1 MSGAE
6 AFAVLGA
13 ISSIIAIV
21 DGTKQVYDA
30 ATNAQGLPKAFREVA
45 ARLPL
50 VHKILALAKQHIEGD
65 AHKEFYDG
73 AKDVVEGCEDKA
85 KKLEELFQKVIPA
98 DGASRAE
105 RYRLAAKSL
114 GKGHRVE
121 TLMKGMLEDVQLLA
135 INHSMAT
142 VTDTQLKEVADAIE
156 EVAALPPSISEHAI
170 EGTTFNAMH
179 SGSGSINQ
187 AQRDQFSNPGS
198 GQFYHAEN
206 MTFGSTGKN

>member
-50 VHKILALAKQHIEGD
+50 VHTILVLAKQNIEGD
-65 AHKEFYDG
+65 AHKEFFDG
-73 AKDVVEGCEDKA
+73 AKDVVEGCKDKA
-85 KKLEELFQKVIPA
+85 KKLEELFQKVVPT

-105 RYRLAAKSL
+105 RYRLAVKSL
-114 GKGHRVE
+114 GKGSRVE
-121 TLMKGMLEDVQLLA
+121 TLMKEMLEDVQLLA

-142 VTDTQLKEVADAIE
+142 ITDTQVKEVDDAIK
-156 EVAALPPSISEHAI
+156 EVAALPPSIPEHPI
-170 EGTTFNAMH
+170 EGISFTATH

-187 AQRDQFSNPGS
+187 AQRDQFSNSGS

>member
-6 AFAVLGA
+6 TFAVLGA

-21 DGTKQVYDA
+21 DGTRQVYDA
-30 ATNAQGLPKAFREVA
+30 ATNAQGLPKAFRGVA

-50 VHKILALAKQHIEGD
+50 VHTILVLAKQHIEGN
-65 AHKEFYDG
+65 AHKEVYDG
-73 AKDVVEGCEDKA
+73 AKDVVEGCKDKA
-85 KKLEELFQKVIPA
+85 KKLELLFQKVVPA

-121 TLMKGMLEDVQLLA
+121 TLMKEMLEDVQLLA
-135 INHSMAT
+135 INHSMAA
-142 VTDTQLKEVADAIE
+142 VTDTHLKDVDDAIK
-156 EVAALPPSISEHAI
+156 EVAALPPSIPEHPI
-170 EGTTFNAMH
+170 EGTGFTAVP
-179 SGSGSINQ
+179 SGSVSINQ
-187 AQRDQFSNPGS
+187 AQRDQFNNPGS

-206 MTFGSTGKN
+206 KTFGPTGKN

>member
-21 DGTKQVYDA
+21 DGIKQVYDA
-30 ATNAQGLPKAFREVA
+30 ATNAQGLPNAFREFA

-50 VHKILALAKQHIEGD
+50 VHTILVLAKQHIEGD
-65 AHKEFYDG
+65 AHKESYDG
-73 AKDVVEGCEDKA
+73 AKDVVEGCKDKA
-85 KKLEELFQKVIPA
+85 KKLEELFQKVVPT

-105 RYRLAAKSL
+105 RYRLAVKSL

-121 TLMKGMLEDVQLLA
+121 TLMKEMLEDVQLLA

-142 VTDTQLKEVADAIE
+142 VTDTQLKEVDDAIK
-156 EVAALPPSISEHAI
+156 EVAALPPSIPEHPTEGIGSTAI
-170 EGTTFNAMH
+170 H
-179 SGSGSINQ
+179 YGSGSINQ
-187 AQRDQFSNPGS
+187 AQRDQFNNPGS
-198 GQFYHAEN
+198 GQFYQAQN